1 MNKQRVRD
9 VMTNL
14 VVMVYP
20 EDPIQVAA
28 SRLVRNGISGAP
40 VVRDG
45 KVVGVIS
52 EVDIARALAG
62 PANVDRGLQTA
73 DVLSLI
79 LRTVPASHKHTRIVA
94 DVMSSPVFT
103 IGPDESLFKAAQ
115 LLDRHGIKRLPV
127 VDDEGYLMGI
137 LSRGDLVRAM
147 TRSDADLGQDVAEAI
162 AILGEENFE
171 DLYTDVTGGV
181 VTLSGIAD
189 RLSTRNIAVDIASR
203 VPGVSEVVDNLDFA
217 LDDSH
222 LKPVP
227 NPWGSDGVD
236 HDPWAIGALFKGA

>member
-20 EDPIQVAA
+20 EDPIQEAA

-40 VVRDG
+40 VVKDG
-45 KVVGVIS
+45 KVLGVIS

-62 PANVDRGLQTA
+62 PANVGRGLQTA

-79 LRTVPASHKHTRIVA
+79 LRTVPALHKHTRTVA
-94 DVMSSPVFT
+94 DVMSSPVIT

-127 VDDEGYLMGI
+127 VDDEGYLVGI

-147 TRSDADLGQDVAEAI
+147 TRSDADI
-162 AILGEENFE
+162 
-171 DLYTDVTGGV
+171 
-181 VTLSGIAD
+181 
-189 RLSTRNIAVDIASR
+189 
-203 VPGVSEVVDNLDFA
+203 
-217 LDDSH
+217 
-222 LKPVP
+222 
-227 NPWGSDGVD
+227 GSDVVVSPAGS
-236 HDPWAIGALFKGA
+236 